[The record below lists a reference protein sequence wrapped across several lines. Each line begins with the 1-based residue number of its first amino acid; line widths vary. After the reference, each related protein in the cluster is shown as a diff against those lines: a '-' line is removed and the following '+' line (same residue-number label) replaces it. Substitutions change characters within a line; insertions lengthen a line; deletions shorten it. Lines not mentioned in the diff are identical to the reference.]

1 MSPLRPVM
9 AAGAV
14 LAMLA
19 MLALR
24 ATAASADGPPNAAT
38 CSGAS
43 LQSPGI
49 LPPGTY
55 SSLTVQGVCLI
66 PGGTV
71 HVDGNVN
78 VTPGSVFLA
87 NFPPLGPGGP
97 EGDATV
103 TVGRN
108 ILVGT
113 GATLVLGCTPSNGC
127 ANTTHNTVGGN
138 IVATQPLGMLVHGDA
153 INGNVIHSGGGGGVN
168 CNPVGFFAAI
178 GSPAFSAYED
188 GSVGGN
194 MVITGVQSCWL
205 GIARQQV
212 GGNVILQSN
221 DLADPDAIEILSNT
235 ISHNLICNGNS
246 MVWNSAEANPE
257 GGLFPR
263 VPEPNTVGHQRIGQC
278 VLASPTTPG
287 GPPGPGPF

>member
-1 MSPLRPVM
+1 MILLRPIV
-9 AAGAV
+9 AAGAT

-19 MLALR
+19 TLAVG
-24 ATAASADGPPNAAT
+24 ATVASADGPPNAAT

-71 HVDGNVN
+71 HVQGNVT
-78 VTPGSVFLA
+78 VTPGSAFLA
-87 NFPPLGPGGP
+87 NFPSFGPGAP

-103 TVGRN
+103 TVGLN

-127 ANTTHNTVGGN
+127 VNTTHDTVGGN

-153 INGNVIHSGGGGGVN
+153 IQGNVIHSGGGGGVN
-168 CNPVGFFAAI
+168 CNNVGFL
-178 GSPAFSAYED
+178 GGGPAFSAYED

-221 DLADPDAIEILSNT
+221 NLADPDAIEILSNT
-235 ISHNLICNGNS
+235 ISHNLICQGNS
-246 MVWNSAEANPE
+246 MVWNSFEQSMDQP
-257 GGLFPR
+257 GLFPR
-263 VPEPNTVGHQRIGQC
+263 VPAPNTVGHQRIGQC

-287 GPPGPGPF
+287 GPLGPGPF

>member
-1 MSPLRPVM
+1 MIPLRPIVVSGAM
-9 AAGAV
+9 LLMLAAGA
-14 LAMLA
+14 
-19 MLALR
+19 
-24 ATAASADGPPNAAT
+24 TTASADGPPGAAVT

-71 HVDGNVN
+71 HVAGNVQ
-78 VTPGSVFLA
+78 VTAGSVFLA
-87 NFPPLGPGGP
+87 NFPSMGPGMP
-97 EGDATV
+97 EGDAEV
-103 TVGRN
+103 TIDHNV
-108 ILVGT
+108 LVGS
-113 GATLVLGCTPSNGC
+113 GATLILGCTPSNGC
-127 ANTTHNTVGGN
+127 ANTTHDVVGGN
-138 IVATQPLGMLVHGDA
+138 VVSTQPLGVLLHGDT
-153 INGNVIHSGGGGGVN
+153 IDGNVIHSGGGGGVN

-194 MVITGVQSCWL
+194 IVITGVESCWL
-205 GIARQQV
+205 GLARVQV
-212 GGNVILQSN
+212 GNNAIFQSN

-235 ISHNLICNGNS
+235 VSHNLICQGNS

-263 VPEPNTVGHQRIGQC
+263 IPQPNTVGHQRIGQC
-278 VLASPTTPG
+278 VLASPATPG
-287 GPPGPGPF
+287 GPLGPGPF